1 MLERLRGRQ
10 PAEVSESGR
19 VEALE
24 RRVSHLESLVEGMQ
38 DAIHRESRRR
48 DDQTDRLEKRT
59 EPRELARAL
68 SEDARRRG
76 L

>member
-1 MLERLRGRQ
+1 MFERLRGGQ
-10 PAEVSESGR
+10 QSVGGR
-19 VEALE
+19 IQALE
-24 RRVSHLESLVEGMQ
+24 HRVAHLESLVEGIQ

-48 DDQTDRLEKRT
+48 DDQADRLEKRT
-59 EPRELARAL
+59 EPGELARTL